1 MTKFLK
7 LSNMILNPS
16 NILRITHNKD
26 VYSIYTK
33 ETSTIGF
40 SVIGSGSVTSGN
52 DVITVCKEK
61 HSSTYS
67 ELTRWIFDEHGHT
80 IK

>member
-1 MTKFLK
+1 
-7 LSNMILNPS
+7 MILNPS

-33 ETSTIGF
+33 ETSQFGF
-40 SVIGSGSVTSGN
+40 SLFGSGSVTSGH

-61 HSSTYS
+61 NASTYN
-67 ELTRWIFDEHGHT
+67 ELTRWIFDEHGHS